1 MVALERS
8 AAAAAASGTGTTFA
22 KAVCM
27 RCIADF
33 GSDQRGNV
41 AFSYLIVT
49 FVMIL
54 IGSAVVGL
62 AVPLA
67 IENKQAE
74 RMLIENNP

>member
-1 MVALERS
+1 MRRI
-8 AAAAAASGTGTTFA
+8 AAFW
-22 KAVCM
+22 
-27 RCIADF
+27 
-33 GSDQRGNV
+33 SDQRGNV

-54 IGSAVVGL
+54 IGAAVVGL

-67 IENKQAE
+67 IENTQAE